1 MPCKAGL
8 IPQNG
13 RKELVMY
20 ARLTRALVG
29 GLLTLALVSTVA
41 GPETAVAQEGEYG
54 VYLKLVENAPG
65 GFDAV
70 VATLRESVE
79 AAGWAILTDYE
90 MGVPEKNCSY
100 RAHGIAAVSDE
111 YVGRVLSY
119 GPRAAFALPIRFGVY
134 EDEAGV
140 HVAAFNP
147 LSLNRTI
154 ISETDFAEG
163 SAVAVAALQA
173 IVAPFDGYLVESQFG
188 QMRDEGLIKKTM
200 GLIAGGAF
208 EGKIEEAAAVDVEEY
223 GGLLA
228 TAENLYSG
236 LEDAADDYDWKMR
249 PMYLLDLSDQGVVM
263 IGMTSGA
270 MEGKAFDIVKE
281 GTDDARSDFSC
292 PGLAHA
298 AAFPLE
304 LVLVEE
310 DGEVKVLIIDA
321 MFRMKM
327 YFEDAGKMKF
337 AANMKMPPSL
347 EGEMRDKIEDSLY

>member
-1 MPCKAGL
+1 MH
-8 IPQNG
+8 
-13 RKELVMY
+13 
-20 ARLTRALVG
+20 ARITRFLLG
-29 GLLTLALVSTVA
+29 GLLAFALLWAAT
-41 GPETAVAQEGEYG
+41 GPGTAIAQEGEYG

-65 GFDAV
+65 GFDQV
-70 VATLRESVE
+70 VTTLREGAE
-79 AAGWAILTDYE
+79 AAGWTVVADYE
-90 MGVPEKNCSY
+90 VGVPDKNCSY
-100 RAHGIAAVSDE
+100 RAHGIAVVSDE
-111 YVGRVLSY
+111 YVDQVLSH
-119 GPRAAFALPIRFGVY
+119 GPRAAFALPLRLGVF

-154 ISETDFAEG
+154 ISETEFAEG
-163 SAVAVAALQA
+163 SASAVAALQE
-173 IVAPFDGYLVESQFG
+173 IVAPFEEFQVESQYG

-208 EGKIEEAAAVDVEEY
+208 DGKIEEAASVDVDEY

-228 TAENLYSG
+228 TAEQLYSG
-236 LEDAADDYDWKMR
+236 LEDAAGDYDWKMR

-270 MEGKAFDIVKE
+270 MEAKAFDIVKE
-281 GTDDARSDFSC
+281 GTDEAREDFAC
-292 PGLAHA
+292 PGLAYA

-310 DGEVKVLIIDA
+310 DGEVRVLLIDA

-327 YFEDAGKMKF
+327 FFEDAGKMKF

>member
-1 MPCKAGL
+1 
-8 IPQNG
+8 
-13 RKELVMY
+13 MY
-20 ARLTRALVG
+20 ARFPRILVG
-29 GLLTLALVSTVA
+29 GLLAFALLSAAA
-41 GPETAVAQEGEYG
+41 GPSTAIAQEGEYG

-65 GFDAV
+65 GFDQV
-70 VATLRESVE
+70 VATLREGVE
-79 AAGWAILTDYE
+79 DAGWTILTDYE
-90 MGVPEKNCSY
+90 IGVPENDCSY
-100 RAHGIAAVSDE
+100 RAHGIAVINDE
-111 YVGRVLSY
+111 YVREVLSY
-119 GPRAAFALPIRFGVY
+119 GPRAAFALPLRLGVY

-140 HVAAFNP
+140 HVGAFNP

-154 ISETDFAEG
+154 ISETEFADG
-163 SAVAVAALQA
+163 SAAAVTALQT
-173 IVAPFDGYLVESQFG
+173 IVSPFDGYLVESQYG

-200 GLIAGGAF
+200 GLIAGGSF
-208 EGKIEEAAAVDVEEY
+208 DGKIEEAASVDVEEY
-223 GGLLA
+223 GGLLG
-228 TAENLYSG
+228 TAEQLYSG

-270 MEGKAFDIVKE
+270 MEGKAFNIVKE
-281 GTDDARSDFSC
+281 GKDEAREDYSC
-292 PGLAHA
+292 PGLAYA

-310 DGEVKVLIIDA
+310 DGEVKVLLIDA

>member
-1 MPCKAGL
+1 MNARRTRSHFGPL
-8 IPQNG
+8 
-13 RKELVMY
+13 LVL
-20 ARLTRALVG
+20 AALV
-29 GLLTLALVSTVA
+29 AVA
-41 GPETAVAQEGEYG
+41 SPRPAVAQEGDYG
-54 VYLKLVENAPG
+54 VYLKLVESAPG
-65 GFDAV
+65 GFDQT
-70 VATLRESVE
+70 VASLREGIIG
-79 AAGWAILTDYE
+79 AGWEILTDYE
-90 MGVPEKNCSY
+90 MGVPENDCSY
-100 RAHGIAAVSDE
+100 RAHGIAAVSDG
-111 YVGRVLSY
+111 YVDRVLAY
-119 GPRAAFALPIRFGVY
+119 GPRAAFALPIRFAVF

-140 HVAAFNP
+140 HVSAFNP

-163 SAVAVAALQA
+163 SAVAVSALRE
-173 IVAPFDGYLVESQFG
+173 IVAPFEGSLADSQYG
-188 QMRDEGLIKKTM
+188 QVRDQGLIKKTM

-208 EGKIEEAAAVDVEEY
+208 EGKIEEAASVDVEEY

-228 TAENLYSG
+228 TAEHLYAG

-249 PMYLLDLSDQGVVM
+249 PLYLLDLSDRGVVM
-263 IGMTSGA
+263 IGMTSA
-270 MEGKAFDIVKE
+270 DMEAKAFDIVKE
-281 GTDDARSDFSC
+281 GTDSAREDYSC

-304 LVLVEE
+304 LLLVQE

-347 EGEMRDKIEDSLY
+347 EGEMRVKIEDSLY

>member
-1 MPCKAGL
+1 MY
-8 IPQNG
+8 G
-13 RKELVMY
+13 RL
-20 ARLTRALVG
+20 LRAVLG
-29 GLLTLALVSTVA
+29 GLLALALVSAAA
-41 GPETAVAQEGEYG
+41 GPQTAVAQEGEYG
-54 VYLKLVENAPG
+54 VYLKLVESAPG
-65 GFDAV
+65 GFDQV

-79 AAGWAILTDYE
+79 ASGWTILSDYE
-90 MGVPEKNCSY
+90 LGVPEKNCSY
-100 RAHGIAAVSDE
+100 RAHGIAAVSDA
-111 YVGRVLSY
+111 YVSRVLSY

-163 SAVAVAALQA
+163 SAVAVAALQEV
-173 IVAPFDGYLVESQFG
+173 VAPFDGYLVDSQYG

-208 EGKIEEAAAVDVEEY
+208 DGKIEEAASVDVEEY
-223 GGLLA
+223 GGLIA
-228 TAENLYSG
+228 TAEHLYAG
-236 LEDAADDYDWKMR
+236 LEDAADDYDWQMR
-249 PMYLLDLSDQGVVM
+249 PMYLLDLSDQGVVL
-263 IGMTSGA
+263 IGMTSSA
-270 MEGKAFDIVKE
+270 MEAKAFDIVKE
-281 GTDDARSDFSC
+281 GTDETREDFSC
-292 PGLAHA
+292 PGIAYA

>member
-1 MPCKAGL
+1 MY
-8 IPQNG
+8 G
-13 RKELVMY
+13 RP
-20 ARLTRALVG
+20 TRAILG
-29 GLLTLALVSTVA
+29 GLLAFSLVSAAA
-41 GPETAVAQEGEYG
+41 GPEMAVAQEGEYG

-65 GFDAV
+65 GFDQV

-79 AAGWAILTDYE
+79 AAGWTILTDYE
-90 MGVPEKNCSY
+90 MGVPEKDCSY
-100 RAHGIAAVSDE
+100 RAHGIAAIGDS
-111 YVGRVLSY
+111 YVDRVLSY

-140 HVAAFNP
+140 HVSAFNP

-154 ISETDFAEG
+154 ISESDFAEG
-163 SAVAVAALQA
+163 SAVAVAALQE
-173 IVAPFDGYLVESQFG
+173 IVAPFDGYLVESQYG

-208 EGKIEEAAAVDVEEY
+208 EGKIEEAAVVDVEEY

-228 TAENLYSG
+228 TAEHLYSG
-236 LEDAADDYDWKMR
+236 LEHAADDYDWKMH
-249 PMYLLDLSDQGVVM
+249 PKYLLDLSDQGVVM
-263 IGMTSGA
+263 IGMTSGE

-281 GTDDARSDFSC
+281 GTDEARADFAC

>member
-1 MPCKAGL
+1 MHARFTRSALAGL
-8 IPQNG
+8 
-13 RKELVMY
+13 L
-20 ARLTRALVG
+20 A
-29 GLLTLALVSTVA
+29 LTLLAAFA
-41 GPETAVAQEGEYG
+41 GPRTARAQEGEYG

-65 GFDAV
+65 GFDQV
-70 VATLRESVE
+70 VATLREAVTD
-79 AAGWAILTDYE
+79 AGWTILADYG
-90 MGVPEKNCSY
+90 MGVPEKNCSF
-100 RAHGIAAVSDE
+100 RAHGISAVSDS
-111 YVGRVLSY
+111 YVNRVLAY
-119 GPRAAFALPIRFGVY
+119 GPRAAFALPIRFGVF

-147 LSLNRTI
+147 LSLNRTV

-163 SAVAVAALQA
+163 SAVAVAALQQ
-173 IVAPFDGYLVESQFG
+173 IVAPFDGYLVDSEYG
-188 QMRDEGLIKKTM
+188 QMRDQGLIKKTM

-208 EGKIEEAAAVDVEEY
+208 EGKIEEAASVDVEEY

-228 TAENLYSG
+228 TAEHLYSG

-249 PMYLLDLSDQGVVM
+249 PMYLLDLSDRGVVV
-263 IGMTSGA
+263 IGMTSEA
-270 MEGKAFDIVKE
+270 MEAKAFDIVKE
-281 GTDDARSDFSC
+281 GTDEAREDYAC